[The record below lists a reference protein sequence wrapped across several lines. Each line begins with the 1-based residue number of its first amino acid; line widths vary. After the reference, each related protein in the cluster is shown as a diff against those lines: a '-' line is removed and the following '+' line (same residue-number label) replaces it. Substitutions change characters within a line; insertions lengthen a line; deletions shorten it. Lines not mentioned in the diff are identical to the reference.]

1 MSFNVPDDWN
11 TYYSQCEECKSK
23 THASEGHS
31 CMCPEEEQHDDITT
45 FHVSREG
52 VVYHKTISF
61 HPFSIEIHHY
71 KDGESMKGLLTP
83 RQRVRVR
90 K

>member
-11 TYYSQCEECKSK
+11 TYYSQCEECGTR

-52 VVYHKTISF
+52 VVYHKTVFF
-61 HPFSIEIHHY
+61 HPFSIEIYHY
-71 KDGESMKGLLTP
+71 KDGKSMFRLLTP
-83 RQRVRVR
+83 SQRLRV